1 MASPTLDLLCCSF
14 FGIANSTT
22 NATLIQPTDKY
33 LHRVKRYFY
42 LYNSTVIVMAVF
54 SVLGTLYMLFP
65 RKRDTTNL
73 DSVNRPGLMEIR
85 QRWILFWLSFADIM
99 ACIGKKLLFLYDIC
113 FPFLSFLPVF
123 LCCTCHQIGP
133 KLGFP
138 FFLFPHSYFLFFL
151 FSLSFLSFPGHQS
164 RPKVVVQ
171 FE

>member
-99 ACIGKKLLFLYDIC
+99 ACIGKKLLFLYDMLSLSFLSPCLLMLHLPPNWTKIRLSFLP
-113 FPFLSFLPVF
+113 FPTFLLSFLSFLP
-123 LCCTCHQIGP
+123 
-133 KLGFP
+133 
-138 FFLFPHSYFLFFL
+138 FF
-151 FSLSFLSFPGHQS
+151 SFLSWS
-164 RPKVVVQ
+164 PK
-171 FE
+171 